1 MMGWF
6 QKNRCLSIFSAVL
19 LAIAATALAL
29 AMGLAR
35 EGGAASAAEQ
45 NDALRNGVH
54 LLMIEDPGC
63 PYCAR
68 WHREVGEAYA
78 ASSEGKF
85 APLVRRHRNAADI
98 INFRNIVFSPTFIIV
113 QDGVEIDR
121 IVGYPG
127 PDFFWGLLGRILE
140 RAGFKPGGQ
149 ASEDARLLK

>member
-1 MMGWF
+1 MTGWL
-6 QKNRCLSIFSAVL
+6 QKIRMLSNFGSIA
-19 LAIAATALAL
+19 LAIAATLLAI
-29 AMGLAR
+29 GLAR
-35 EGGAASAAEQ
+35 EGGVASASEQ

-68 WHREVGEAYA
+68 WHREVGTAYA
-78 ASSEGKF
+78 ASAEGKF

-113 QDGVEIDR
+113 RDGVEIDR

-140 RAGFKPGGQ
+140 RAGYKPGGR
-149 ASEDARLLK
+149 ASEEAPSLK